1 MALKHFITHKNNFES
16 NLANEKSG
24 LSIKKFL
31 RMISFTLTDLLITF
45 PILLTEFSMEL
56 AYAQIKPYTS
66 WDVVHADFKSVVEYP
81 LYALSNL
88 RGKRFL
94 ALSEVS
100 SWALCICAFVFFGLF
115 GVSVD
120 AKASYVKVIRKLKTI
135 IQSKAQ
141 EKLPFTCV
149 FI

>member
-31 RMISFTLTDLLITF
+31 RMISFTLTDLLINF

-66 WDVVHADFKSVVEYP
+66 WDVVHADFKRLWSI
-81 LYALSNL
+81 LYM
-88 RGKRFL
+88 RFQ
-94 ALSEVS
+94 
-100 SWALCICAFVFFGLF
+100 IFV
-115 GVSVD
+115 VSV
-120 AKASYVKVIRKLKTI
+120 SWPYQRSVHGHYVFAHLFFLGFL
-135 IQSKAQ
+135 
-141 EKLPFTCV
+141 E
-149 FI
+149 